1 MTEKER
7 FLFLADS
14 ALSEVGISILPPIQ
28 RLSMLAKASQ
38 EMQKEGVFD
47 NTSEKSSPSPKPR
60 SPLPE
65 ISLVHKKEY
74 YGDNVAEVATIIRNR
89 CGVYPGR
96 TASLLTQ
103 TANKFNSK
111 IQFKAKGKTLD
122 AKSIIMWTTANLQ
135 RGDEITISATGSD
148 AGKAVKA
155 LVELIDSKFGEE

>member
-1 MTEKER
+1 MTDEEMKK
-7 FLFLADS
+7 FMINSVDLALMNQPTLVKF
-14 ALSEVGISILPPIQ
+14 A
-28 RLSMLAKASQ
+28 AKALVAS
-38 EMQKEGVFD
+38 MDFKNGIPS
-47 NTSEKSSPSPKPR
+47 NNSTEKSSPPQKPEP
-60 SPLPE
+60 PLPE
-65 ISLVHKKEY
+65 IPLVHKKEY

-122 AKSIIMWTTANLQ
+122 AKSILMWSGSGLQ
-135 RGDEITISATGSD
+135 RGDEVTISATGSD

>member
-1 MTEKER
+1 M
-7 FLFLADS
+7 
-14 ALSEVGISILPPIQ
+14 
-28 RLSMLAKASQ
+28 
-38 EMQKEGVFD
+38 
-47 NTSEKSSPSPKPR
+47 
-60 SPLPE
+60 
-65 ISLVHKKEY
+65 
-74 YGDNVAEVATIIRNR
+74 
-89 CGVYPGR
+89 
-96 TASLLTQ
+96 LTQ